1 MSLFDIGFVVFPGAC
16 RNIGTRLIAVPR
28 MIRHP
33 GSTRINTWIVR
44 AGVLA
49 AFASLAWI
57 TAAAPAEAQS
67 ATVPRYDA
75 DGRLLAPV
83 GFESWVFVGSNLG
96 LAYRQGAPVAAPV
109 GSPAAAESTPARQ
122 GAPASQ
128 GPGAPQFHNIF
139 INPEAYAHFLAT
151 REFPVPTILVI
162 EKFAA
167 ADKEPRGIVANG
179 VFNGQWQGLE
189 VAVKNPARPD
199 GQTTPWAYYDF
210 TDRTDPTKP
219 VASASARPDAVCEN
233 CHREH
238 ASLDHV
244 WVQFYP
250 ILRNLIK

>member
-1 MSLFDIGFVVFPGAC
+1 MTHG
-16 RNIGTRLIAVPR
+16 RNITL
-28 MIRHP
+28 
-33 GSTRINTWIVR
+33 VR
-44 AGVLA
+44 AGVRA
-49 AFASLAWI
+49 AFASLALI
-57 TAAAPAEAQS
+57 ASVTLIEAQS
-67 ATVPRYDA
+67 STAPRYDA
-75 DGRLLAPV
+75 NGNLLAPV

-96 LAYRQGAPVAAPV
+96 LAYKQGLPVM
-109 GSPAAAESTPARQ
+109 TPLE
-122 GAPASQ
+122 ASRAD
-128 GPGAPQFHNIF
+128 PPQFHNVF

-167 ADKEPRGIVANG
+167 ADKEPKGIVSNG

-199 GQTTPWAYYDF
+199 GKKTPWAYYDF

-219 VASASARPDAVCEN
+219 VASAPAQPDAMCEN
-233 CHREH
+233 CHRDH